1 MKASTVTVAGV
12 LCCCLSTGLQ
22 AETWYL
28 PDGSTMTTQAGSTPP
43 VSGARR
49 VPYPGTKQAQG
60 GPQVVIPSAP
70 SIAQLQGLLPK
81 LPAPSSQPTA
91 IGDPIKTSPR
101 FADAKVGQ
109 SGGQCAAFAQYARP
123 ELMGFG
129 NANQMPDSARR
140 NGFEV
145 DGVPRVG
152 SVLVVAKPKGSTY
165 GHAAVVTSA
174 QKEGERY
181 VLTVKDSNANE
192 DELVSVRTV
201 YYTPSQDGTFGNY
214 GAYEEATPGLT
225 KLAKDLVVMGFIQDK
240 PTSTTK

>member
-1 MKASTVTVAGV
+1 MF
-12 LCCCLSTGLQ
+12 CCLSTPIQ

-49 VPYPGTKQAQG
+49 VPYPSTRQNHA

-70 SIAQLQGLLPK
+70 SVAQLQGLLPK
-81 LPAPSSQPTA
+81 LGAPSSPTRPL
-91 IGDPIKTSPR
+91 GDPIETSTR

-109 SGGQCAAFAQYARP
+109 TGGQCAAFAQYARP
-123 ELMGFG
+123 ELMGLG

-152 SVLVVAKPKGSTY
+152 SVLVVAKPQGSTY
-165 GHAAVVTSA
+165 GHAAVVTSV
-174 QKEGERY
+174 QNDGERY
-181 VLTVKDSNANE
+181 ALTVKDSNANE

-201 YYTPSQDGTFGNY
+201 YYTPSQNGTFGNY

-225 KLAKDLVVMGFIQDK
+225 KLAKNLVVMGFIQDK
-240 PTSTTK
+240 PASTTK

>member
-1 MKASTVTVAGV
+1 MVSMAGI
-12 LCCCLSTGLQ
+12 LCCSLSTPIQ
-22 AETWYL
+22 ADTWYL
-28 PDGSTMTTQAGSTPP
+28 PDGSTMTTHAGSTPP

-49 VPYPGTKQAQG
+49 FPYPGMKQIP
-60 GPQVVIPSAP
+60 GPRVVIPSAP
-70 SIAQLQGLLPK
+70 SVAQLQGLLPN
-81 LPAPSSQPTA
+81 LEAPSSLPKP
-91 IGDPIKTSPR
+91 IGDPIATSPR
-101 FADAKVGQ
+101 LADAKVGKP
-109 SGGQCAAFAQYARP
+109 GGQCAAFAQYARP

-145 DGVPRVG
+145 DGTPRVG
-152 SVLVVAKPKGSTY
+152 SVLVVARPKGSTN
-165 GHAAVVTSA
+165 GHAAVVTGV
-174 QKEGERY
+174 QKEDERY

-201 YYTPSQDGTFGNY
+201 YYTPSQNGTFGDY

-240 PTSTTK
+240 SASTTR